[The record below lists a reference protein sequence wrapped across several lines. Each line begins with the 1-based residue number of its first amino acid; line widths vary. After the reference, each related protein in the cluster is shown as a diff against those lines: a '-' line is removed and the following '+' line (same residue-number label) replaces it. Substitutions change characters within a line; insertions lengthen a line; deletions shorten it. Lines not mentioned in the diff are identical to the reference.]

1 MIMNETQIKIRNVII
16 KAKNLNLKPE
26 EIKGENII
34 KELGI
39 SSVDALE
46 ILIGIENEFDITIND
61 EDLSQ
66 ELVASCDNLEQYI
79 NKQKAAHAV

>member
-1 MIMNETQIKIRNVII
+1 MNETQIKIRNVII